1 MDNDFTPFFADENI
15 CYDISSNNNEKSKMK
30 TLLTQKRRKMDNDF
44 TPTKKTPIYLCETC
58 DFKCS
63 KNSDWERHLL
73 SKKHNG
79 VKKRQN
85 DSLLTCVC
93 GNSYKFKSGL
103 AKHKKVCTID
113 TNIHMKNNELID
125 LLLQQNNEFKEMIL
139 EQNKNMIHSLSNVV
153 VNNTNNINSNN
164 RTSFNLQFFLNEKC
178 KNAFNLSEFMNSIQ
192 LDLMDLENVGKL
204 GYVDG
209 ISNIIIS
216 KLKAM
221 DVYSRPI
228 HCADSKREIIY
239 IKENDIWTK
248 EETDNVRL
256 RKTIKEITFRNCR
269 NFHLFKEKHPDCV
282 KCDSDYSD
290 NYVKIVSESIGG
302 KINSIVENENKIIR
316 KIAREMYIDK
326 SNYMAMNSDVQSDCI

>member
-1 MDNDFTPFFADENI
+1 MSKKHIGVKPAFFT
-15 CYDISSNNNEKSKMK
+15 
-30 TLLTQKRRKMDNDF
+30 LTKNAGFIK
-44 TPTKKTPIYLCETC
+44 CELC

-73 SKKHNG
+73 SNKHKNKHEEKK
-79 VKKRQN
+79 QN
-85 DSLLTCVC
+85 ETSLTCVC
-93 GNSYKFKSGL
+93 GNSYKFRTGL
-103 AKHKKVCTID
+103 AKHKKVCSVN

-125 LLLQQNNEFKEMIL
+125 ILLQQNNEFKEMIL
-139 EQNKNMIHSLSNVV
+139 EQNKNMIQSLSNVV

-178 KNAFNLSEFMNSIQ
+178 KNAFNLSEFMSSIQ

-204 GYVDG
+204 GYVEG

-216 KLKAM
+216 KLKAL

-248 EETDNVRL
+248 EENDNTRL
-256 RKTIKEITFRNCR
+256 RKTIKEVTFRNCR
-269 NFHLFKEKHPDCV
+269 NFNLFKEKHPDCV
-282 KCDSDYSD
+282 KCDSLHSD
-290 NYVKIVSESIGG
+290 NYLKIVSESIGG
-302 KINSIVENENKIIR
+302 RINSIADNENKIIR
-316 KIAREMYIDK
+316 RIAREMYIDK
-326 SNYMAMNSDVQSDCI
+326 SNYMAMNNL

>member
-1 MDNDFTPFFADENI
+1 MDNDFTPFFIDENI
-15 CYDISSNNNEKSKMK
+15 CYDTSSNNNEKSKSK

-44 TPTKKTPIYLCETC
+44 TPTKKTPNFHCELC

-79 VKKRQN
+79 VKKRQIET
-85 DSLLTCVC
+85 SLTCVC
-93 GNSYKFKSGL
+93 GNTYKFKSGL
-103 AKHKKVCTID
+103 AKHKKVCAIE
-113 TNIHMKNNELID
+113 TNIHIKNNELID

-139 EQNKNMIHSLSNVV
+139 EQNKNMINSLSSVV

-178 KNAFNLSEFMNSIQ
+178 KNAFNLSDFMNSIQ
-192 LDLMDLENVGKL
+192 LDLIDLENVGKL
-204 GYVDG
+204 GYVEG

-221 DVYSRPI
+221 DIYSRPI

-248 EETDNVRL
+248 EENDNTRL
-256 RKTIKEITFRNCR
+256 RKTIKDITFRNCK

-282 KCDSDYSD
+282 KCDSVHSD

-302 KINSIVENENKIIR
+302 RINSIADNENKIIR

-326 SNYMAMNSDVQSDCI
+326 SNYLAMNNE

>member
-1 MDNDFTPFFADENI
+1 MDTHITALFTDENI
-15 CYDISSNNNEKSKMK
+15 CYDTSSNNNEKTKTK
-30 TLLTQKRRKMDNDF
+30 TLLTQKRRKMD
-44 TPTKKTPIYLCETC
+44 TKIYGDKNKPIFVCETC

-63 KNSDWERHLL
+63 QNSDWERHLL
-73 SKKHNG
+73 SKKHNA

-85 DSLLTCVC
+85 DSSLTCVC
-93 GNSYKFKSGL
+93 GNSYKFRTGL
-103 AKHKKVCTID
+103 AKHKKVCSVNKNID
-113 TNIHMKNNELID
+113 IKNNELID
-125 LLLQQNNEFKEMIL
+125 ILLQQNHEFKEMIL

-178 KNAFNLSEFMNSIQ
+178 KNAFNLSEFMSSIQ

-204 GYVDG
+204 GYVEG

-221 DVYSRPI
+221 DIYSRPI

-248 EETDNVRL
+248 EENDNTRL
-256 RKTIKEITFRNCR
+256 RKTIKDITFRNCR

-282 KCDSDYSD
+282 KCDSLHSD
-290 NYVKIVSESIGG
+290 NYLKIVSESIGG
-302 KINSIVENENKIIR
+302 KINSIADNENKIIR
-316 KIAREMYIDK
+316 RIAREMYIDK
-326 SNYMAMNSDVQSDCI
+326 SNYLAMNGDGFTGV

>member
-1 MDNDFTPFFADENI
+1 MDTHFTPIFTTENI
-15 CYDISSNNNEKSKMK
+15 CYDISSNDNAFSKMK
-30 TLLTQKRRKMDNDF
+30 TLLTQTKDTNYVDFKMSKIKQNFDC
-44 TPTKKTPIYLCETC
+44 KLCN
-58 DFKCS
+58 FKCS
-63 KNSDWERHLL
+63 KKSDWERHLF

-85 DSLLTCVC
+85 ETSLTCVC
-93 GNSYKFKSGL
+93 GNSYKFRTGL
-103 AKHKKVCTID
+103 AKHKKVCSVN

-125 LLLQQNNEFKEMIL
+125 ILLQQNNEFKEMIL
-139 EQNKNMIHSLSNVV
+139 EQNKNMIQSLSNVV

-178 KNAFNLSEFMNSIQ
+178 KNAFNLSEFMSSIQ

-204 GYVDG
+204 GYVEG

-216 KLKAM
+216 KLKAL

-248 EETDNVRL
+248 EENDNTRL
-256 RKTIKEITFRNCR
+256 RKTIKEVTFRNCR
-269 NFHLFKEKHPDCV
+269 NFNLFKEKHPDCV
-282 KCDSDYSD
+282 KCDSLHSD
-290 NYVKIVSESIGG
+290 NYLKIVSESIGG
-302 KINSIVENENKIIR
+302 RINSIADNENKIIR
-316 KIAREMYIDK
+316 RIAREMYIDK
-326 SNYMAMNSDVQSDCI
+326 SNYMAMNNV